1 METLEERI
9 LCLEKRITA
18 IELELK
24 DGRQKLNE
32 IVSTWHDVLIN
43 FADNYAIDSEIVEQ
57 SKIQKEKIHNSSKN
71 QEKAGK

>member
-24 DGRQKLNE
+24 YGREKLNE

-43 FADNYAIDSEIVEQ
+43 FADSYAIDSEIVEKLK
-57 SKIQKEKIHNSSKN
+57 SERLTKKE
-71 QEKAGK
+71 

>member
-24 DGRQKLNE
+24 DGREKLNE

-43 FADNYAIDSEIVEQ
+43 FADSYAIDSEIVEKLK
-57 SKIQKEKIHNSSKN
+57 SERLTKKE
-71 QEKAGK
+71 

>member
-1 METLEERI
+1 MMETLEERI

-24 DGRQKLNE
+24 DGREKLNE

-43 FADNYAIDSEIVEQ
+43 FADSYAIDSEIVEKLK
-57 SKIQKEKIHNSSKN
+57 SERLTKKE
-71 QEKAGK
+71 

>member
-9 LCLEKRITA
+9 LCLEKRISD

-24 DGRQKLNE
+24 DSREKLNE

-43 FADNYAIDSEIVEQ
+43 FADSYAIDSEIVEKLK
-57 SKIQKEKIHNSSKN
+57 SQKEKIHN
-71 QEKAGK
+71 